1 MKRMVLTATVVIVV
15 IGFVGML
22 FLLSDGEPIESAQPV
37 AIDAGKG
44 AAQK

>member
-1 MKRMVLTATVVIVV
+1 MKRLVLTATVVIVV

-22 FLLSDGEPIESAQPV
+22 FLLSDGEPIKSAQPV
-37 AIDAGKG
+37 AVESGKG